1 MDLPFGSVGVEKG
14 HQKDSNKKQQTKG
27 KQWLEQQYVLVT
39 STIKNNHFLF
49 VLIIFFWNKYED

>member
-1 MDLPFGSVGVEKG
+1 MDLPFGSVGVEKC
-14 HQKDSNKKQQTKG
+14 HQKGSCKKQQTKG